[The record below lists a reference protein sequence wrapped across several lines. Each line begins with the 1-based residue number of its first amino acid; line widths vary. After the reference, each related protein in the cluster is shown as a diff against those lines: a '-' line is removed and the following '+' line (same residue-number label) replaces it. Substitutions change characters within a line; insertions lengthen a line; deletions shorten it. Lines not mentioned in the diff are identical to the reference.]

1 MLGNRRRCQRMVD
14 PLVVHRISAA
24 QGAERHRV
32 HLVLCALVDQRAL
45 LARERHVFQVALH
58 EVLADLRTDRLQPVT
73 EVRHH
78 RIIAAQRAAF
88 LQQVPGPQRHHRG
101 SQADAP
107 VPGWPD
113 RGQPQAYREH
123 QDGEQVD
130 DIPVH
135 GVPRLQLPP
144 SLPRRS
150 QPGLTNDRQPR
161 CAARPISRRRPGH
174 RAPAARGLR
183 IHPSP

>member
-1 MLGNRRRCQRMVD
+1 MID
-14 PLVVHRISAA
+14 PLVVHRIGAA

-32 HLVLCALVDQRAL
+32 HLVLGALVDQCPL

-58 EVLADLRTDRLQPVT
+58 EVLADLRADRFQPVA

-78 RIIAAQRAAF
+78 RIVAAQRAAL

-107 VPGWPD
+107 IPGRPD

-135 GVPRLQLPP
+135 GFPRLQLPP

-150 QPGLTNDRQPR
+150 LPGLTSDRQPR
-161 CAARPISRRRPGH
+161 CAARLISRRRPGH
-174 RAPAARGLR
+174 PAPTAPGLR